1 MNHTRPFFR
10 VCIAASF
17 VFAVPAFAQATAPA
31 AARAGHVIVV
41 KLVERTGNKVP
52 FAFEPA
58 AFTAER
64 GDTLRF
70 VQASNT
76 MHNVHFKTQP
86 KGAKLGAAAMSPY
99 LTALGQAYNIVVD
112 SRFTLGNYEI
122 VCDPHQAIGMHGILT
137 VLTQPGS

>member
-1 MNHTRPFFR
+1 MYNIRLFMR
-10 VCIAASF
+10 GCIAASF
-17 VFAVPAFAQATAPA
+17 VLALPAFAQATAPA

-41 KLVERTGNKVP
+41 KLVERAGNKVP

-70 VQASNT
+70 VQASKT

-99 LTALGQAYNIVVD
+99 LTTLGQAYNIVVD
-112 SRFTLGNYEI
+112 SRFTTGNYEI
-122 VCDPHQAIGMHGILT
+122 VCDPHQAIGMHGFLT
-137 VLTQPGS
+137 VLTLPGT